1 MTELLT
7 ADYASIER
15 AAELLKQGKLVAFPT
30 ETVYGLG
37 ADASNA
43 EAVRGI
49 FSAKGRPV
57 DHPLIVHIGS
67 PEQLSAWA
75 ASIPESARR
84 LAERFWPGPLTLILK
99 KRPEVPDEVTGG
111 QDTVGLRIPNNPV
124 ALRLLQAFGGGIAA
138 PSANR
143 FKRISPTQAI
153 HVAEEL
159 DGRVDLILDGG
170 PCHIGVESTIVD
182 LSGNKPRLLRPGSI
196 SQADIERVLQT
207 ELNLVTAGDGEI
219 PNAPGMMAVH
229 YAPTTSTRLCPA
241 NRLADMIQELTAQG
255 KSIGLLTYRFEPES
269 TESLRIVRLPDNT
282 EDYAQGLYAALRE
295 LDKLQLDTILVEQ
308 PPATPE
314 WHAVNDR
321 LKKAAAAFGKS

>member
-7 ADYASIER
+7 ADDASIER
-15 AAELLKQGKLVAFPT
+15 AAELLNQGKLVAFPT

-49 FSAKGRPV
+49 FSAKGRPA

-67 PEQLSAWA
+67 PEQISAWA

-207 ELNLVTAGDGEI
+207 KLNLITAMDGEI

-229 YAPTTSTRLCPA
+229 YAPTTSTRLCPE
-241 NRLADMIQELTAQG
+241 NRLVDTIQELTAQG
-255 KSIGLLTYRFEPES
+255 KTIGLLTYRFETES

-321 LKKAAAAFGKS
+321 LKKAAAAFGKN

>member
-7 ADYASIER
+7 ADDAAIER
-15 AAELLKQGKLVAFPT
+15 AVELLRQGKLVAFPT

-49 FSAKGRPV
+49 FSAKGRPA
-57 DHPLIVHIGS
+57 DHPLIVHIGN
-67 PEQLSAWA
+67 PGQLSAWA

-143 FKRISPTQAI
+143 FKRISPTQAH

-196 SQADIERVLQT
+196 SQADIEQVLQT
-207 ELNLVTAGDGEI
+207 ELSVITVMDGEM
-219 PNAPGMMAVH
+219 PSAPGMMTVH
-229 YAPTTSTRLCPA
+229 YAPTTSTRLCSA
-241 NRLADMIQELTAQG
+241 NRLVDTIQELTAQG
-255 KSIGLLTYRFEPES
+255 KKVGLLTYHFEPES

-321 LKKAAAAFGKS
+321 LKKAAAAFGKN